1 MTTLVIPLAM
11 VISGVEDGALIPA
24 TDVEE
29 ELGSSEVHDTSAA
42 IAKTA
47 MTMNLI

>member
-1 MTTLVIPLAM
+1 M
-11 VISGVEDGALIPA
+11 PA
-24 TDVEE
+24 TDVEG

-47 MTMNLI
+47 MAMNFILV